1 MKNYLNSWG
10 NEWISGWVVVMCVW
24 ICGCYWGLN
33 MFIRVYIQRIFQ
45 GVFHYLCR
53 DWKHKNSRHILWEE
67 EFIYI
72 MRQIFKDISSNLH
85 KSYLKF
91 YIQTHT
97 HTQDIVVFRSDAI
110 SAFSLRCPLINTS
123 HRKQEL
129 DLQST
134 HYAIYPIIHPR
145 YTNIICMYTR
155 SINKRI
161 SHCVLCCC
169 CCLRY
174 ISIINI
180 TSF

>member
-72 MRQIFKDISSNLH
+72 MRQIFKDIYSNLH

-97 HTQDIVVFRSDAI
+97 HIHRILSSSDLMPFRHSL
-110 SAFSLRCPLINTS
+110 SAALL
-123 HRKQEL
+123 
-129 DLQST
+129 ST
-134 HYAIYPIIHPR
+134 HHTANKSWICRAPI
-145 YTNIICMYTR
+145 MQ
-155 SINKRI
+155 
-161 SHCVLCCC
+161 
-169 CCLRY
+169 Y
-174 ISIINI
+174 IQ
-180 TSF
+180 